1 MLKQTAVVCKAL
13 QPLFAHSTP
22 LLKVTAVIEKA
33 DRSESA
39 LIFQQLLFSVWFTRA
54 NSAAEVWIDNFSGW
68 GIDYWDQQHLK
79 PLQLN
84 PEVT

>member
-22 LLKVTAVIEKA
+22 LLKVTAIIEKA

-39 LIFQQLLFSVWFTRA
+39 LIFQQLLFTV
-54 NSAAEVWIDNFSGW
+54 
-68 GIDYWDQQHLK
+68 
-79 PLQLN
+79 
-84 PEVT
+84 